1 MYKKL
6 FLLFSFVLVFVPFFS
21 FAQESLDIR
30 IDTIYLELNTYV
42 TKRVQK
48 IPKVSLQTKQA
59 DRIWKR
65 IELSTQRKIRVS
77 KNDDLLLYQS
87 LRSKIKERKNNYLTD
102 STSDLIKKWELINA
116 INTYRKDN
124 KLESFSYNS
133 KLTQMAY
140 RHA

>member
-21 FAQESLDIR
+21 FAQESLYTR
-30 IDTIYLELNTYV
+30 IDTIYLELNSYV

-102 STSDLIKKWELINA
+102 STSDLIKKWELTNA

>member
-102 STSDLIKKWELINA
+102 STPDLIKKWELINA

>member
-21 FAQESLDIR
+21 FAQESLYTR

-102 STSDLIKKWELINA
+102 STPDLIKKWELINA

-124 KLESFSYNS
+124 KLQFFSYNS